1 MDYQENI
8 QKVLKQV
15 QNLWKPPTELKISE
29 WADAYRYLSPES
41 SAVSGKYRTDY
52 APYQKEIMDVFNDP
66 NIERVVWQKSAQVGA
81 TEILNN
87 VIGYYIHMQPSPIL
101 VMQPTLQM
109 AQAYSKEKLANM
121 LRDTPVLRAKINEPK
136 SKDSSNTVLSKKFE
150 GGTTLNMVGS
160 NSAASVASRAVRIL
174 CIDEVDRMEASVG
187 SEGDPVLLASKRTQ
201 TFFNKKI
208 YLCSTPTVKGIS
220 RIEAAFEESD
230 QRYYYVP
237 CPECNHKQTLKWSN
251 VVWEENKPETAI
263 YTCENG
269 CVIDESKK
277 YWMLKNGEWKA
288 TRETKKVAG
297 FHLNELYSVF
307 STWGSMAENF
317 LEAKRQ
323 PEMLKTFINTSLAE
337 TWEPEPEE
345 AVEAEGLMAR
355 RESYDMETI
364 PDEALVLTCGADIQK
379 NRIEA
384 QVVAYSHDYEMWV
397 VDYKII
403 YGNTGQIQVWNDFDK
418 YLQTKFSTHSG
429 RNMTIACT
437 TIDSGFQTQM
447 VYAFTKNKKGRRIF
461 AIKGQSQSGKSVVG
475 KPTKV
480 GKENSTLYPVGSDT
494 AKEVIYSRL
503 ASEYGYSTLHFPST
517 VDEEYFKQ
525 LTAEQR
531 FVKFVKGRKTLYW
544 KQIRERNEALDTICY
559 SLAACYILNPNFN
572 LIEQRLLTGNA
583 PEPDK
588 NRADPNKPSRKGI
601 NRGNFA
607 TSWK

>member
-1 MDYQENI
+1 MQS
-8 QKVLKQV
+8 VLKQV
-15 QNLWKPPTELKISE
+15 QSLWKPPTELKISE
-29 WADAYRYLSPES
+29 WADEYRYLSPES

-66 NIERVVWQKSAQVGA
+66 KIERIVWMKSAQVGA

-87 VIGYYIHMQPSPIL
+87 VVGYYIHMQPSPIL
-101 VMQPTLQM
+101 IMQPTLQM

-121 LRDTPVLRAKINEPK
+121 LRDTPVLRARINEPK

-187 SEGDPVLLASKRTQ
+187 SEGDPILLASKRTQ
-201 TFFNKKI
+201 TFFNRKI

-237 CPECNHKQTLKWSN
+237 CPECDHMQTLKWSN
-251 VVWEENKPETAI
+251 VVWEENQPETAI

-269 CVIDESKK
+269 CIINESKK
-277 YWMLKNGEWKA
+277 HWMLKNGYWKA
-288 TRETKKVAG
+288 TKETKKTAG

-307 STWGSMAENF
+307 SSWGLMAENF
-317 LEAKRQ
+317 LEAKKQ

-337 TWEPEPEE
+337 TWQPEPEE
-345 AVEAEGLMAR
+345 AVEAEGLMAK
-355 RESYDMETI
+355 RESYDLESI
-364 PDEALVLTCGADIQK
+364 PDEALVLTCGIDIQK
-379 NRIEA
+379 NRIEC
-384 QVVAYSHDYEMWV
+384 QVVAFSHDYEMWV

-403 YGNTGQIQVWNDFDK
+403 YGSTGQMNVWNDLEK
-418 YLQTKFSTHSG
+418 YLQTKFKTHSG
-429 RNMTIACT
+429 RNLTIACT
-437 TIDSGFQTQM
+437 TIDSGFQTQQ

-480 GKENSTLYPVGSDT
+480 GKENNTLYPVGSDT

-531 FVKFVKGRKTLYW
+531 FVKYVKGRKTLYW
-544 KQIRERNEALDTICY
+544 KQVRERNEALDTICY
-559 SLAACYILNPNFN
+559 ALAAAYILNPNFD
-572 LIEQRLLTGNA
+572 LIEQRLLTGNVTD
-583 PEPDK
+583 P
-588 NRADPNKPSRKGI
+588 DPNRVNNKKNQIDRQPK
-601 NRGNFA
+601 GNFA

>member
-1 MDYQENI
+1 MQS
-8 QKVLKQV
+8 VLEQV
-15 QNLWKPPTELKISE
+15 QSLWKPPTDLKISE
-29 WADAYRYLSPES
+29 WADEYRYLSPES

-66 NIERVVWQKSAQVGA
+66 NIERIVWQKSAQVGA

-87 VIGYYIHMQPSPIL
+87 VVGYYIHMQPSPIL
-101 VMQPTLQM
+101 IMQPSLQM

-121 LRDTPVLRAKINEPK
+121 LRDTPVLRDRINEPK

-160 NSAASVASRAVRIL
+160 NSAASLASRAVRIL
-174 CIDEVDRMEASVG
+174 CIDEVDRMEANVG

-201 TFFNKKI
+201 TFFNRKI

-237 CPECNHKQTLKWSN
+237 CPECNHMQTLKWSN
-251 VVWEENKPETAI
+251 VVWEEDKPETAI
-263 YTCENG
+263 YTCVNG
-269 CVIDESKK
+269 CIINESKK
-277 YWMLKNGEWKA
+277 YWMLKNGEWRA
-288 TRETKKVAG
+288 TKETKKIAG
-297 FHLNELYSVF
+297 FHLNEIYSVF
-307 STWGSMAENF
+307 SSWGAMAENF
-317 LEAKRQ
+317 LEARKQ

-337 TWEPEPEE
+337 TWQPEPEE
-345 AVEAEGLMAR
+345 VVEAEGLMAK
-355 RESYDMETI
+355 RESYDLESI
-364 PDEALVLTCGADIQK
+364 PDEALVLTCGIDIQK
-379 NRIEA
+379 NRIEC
-384 QVVAYSHDYEMWV
+384 QVVAFSHNYEMWV

-403 YGNTGQIQVWNDFDK
+403 YGSTGQMNVWDDLEK
-418 YLQTKFSTHSG
+418 YLQTKFKTHSG
-429 RNMTIACT
+429 RNLSIACT

-480 GKENSTLYPVGSDT
+480 GKENNTLYPVGSDT

-531 FVKFVKGRKTLYW
+531 FVKYVKGRKTLYW
-544 KQIRERNEALDTICY
+544 KQVRERNEALDTICY
-559 SLAACYILNPNFN
+559 ALAAAYILNPNFD
-572 LIEQRLLTGNA
+572 LIEQRLLTGNVTD
-583 PEPDK
+583 P
-588 NRADPNKPSRKGI
+588 DPNRVNNKSNSI
-601 NRGNFA
+601 NRQPKGNFA

>member
-1 MDYQENI
+1 MQS
-8 QKVLKQV
+8 VLKQV
-15 QNLWKPPTELKISE
+15 QSLWKPPTELKISE
-29 WADAYRYLSPES
+29 WADEFRYLSPES

-66 NIERVVWQKSAQVGA
+66 KIERIVWMKSAQVGA

-87 VIGYYIHMQPSPIL
+87 VVGYYIHMQPSPIL
-101 VMQPTLQM
+101 IMQPTLQM

-121 LRDTPVLRAKINEPK
+121 LRDTPVLRARINEPK

-187 SEGDPVLLASKRTQ
+187 SEGDPILLASKRTQ
-201 TFFNKKI
+201 TFFNRKI

-237 CPECNHKQTLKWSN
+237 CPECDHMQTLKWSN
-251 VVWEENKPETAI
+251 VVWEENQPETAI

-269 CVIDESKK
+269 CIINESKK
-277 YWMLKNGEWKA
+277 HWMLKNGYWKA
-288 TRETKKVAG
+288 TKETKKTAG

-307 STWGSMAENF
+307 SSWGLMAENF
-317 LEAKRQ
+317 LEAKKQ

-337 TWEPEPEE
+337 TWQPEPEE
-345 AVEAEGLMAR
+345 AVEAEGLMAK
-355 RESYDMETI
+355 RESYDLESI
-364 PDEALVLTCGADIQK
+364 PDEALVLTCGIDIQK
-379 NRIEA
+379 NRIEC
-384 QVVAYSHDYEMWV
+384 QVVAFSHDYEMWV

-403 YGNTGQIQVWNDFDK
+403 YGSTGQMNVWNDLEK
-418 YLQTKFSTHSG
+418 YLQTKFKTHSG
-429 RNMTIACT
+429 RNLTIACT
-437 TIDSGFQTQM
+437 TIDSGFQTQQ

-480 GKENSTLYPVGSDT
+480 GKENNTLYPVGSDT

-531 FVKFVKGRKTLYW
+531 FVKYVKGRKTLYW
-544 KQIRERNEALDTICY
+544 KQVRERNEALDTICY
-559 SLAACYILNPNFN
+559 ALAAAYILNPNFD
-572 LIEQRLLTGNA
+572 LIEQRLLTGNVTD
-583 PEPDK
+583 P
-588 NRADPNKPSRKGI
+588 DPNRVNNKKNQIDRQPK
-601 NRGNFA
+601 GNFA

>member
-1 MDYQENI
+1 
-8 QKVLKQV
+8 
-15 QNLWKPPTELKISE
+15 
-29 WADAYRYLSPES
+29 
-41 SAVSGKYRTDY
+41 
-52 APYQKEIMDVFNDP
+52 
-66 NIERVVWQKSAQVGA
+66 
-81 TEILNN
+81 
-87 VIGYYIHMQPSPIL
+87 
-101 VMQPTLQM
+101 
-109 AQAYSKEKLANM
+109 
-121 LRDTPVLRAKINEPK
+121 
-136 SKDSSNTVLSKKFE
+136 
-150 GGTTLNMVGS
+150 
-160 NSAASVASRAVRIL
+160 
-174 CIDEVDRMEASVG
+174 
-187 SEGDPVLLASKRTQ
+187 
-201 TFFNKKI
+201 
-208 YLCSTPTVKGIS
+208 
-220 RIEAAFEESD
+220 
-230 QRYYYVP
+230 
-237 CPECNHKQTLKWSN
+237 
-251 VVWEENKPETAI
+251 
-263 YTCENG
+263 
-269 CVIDESKK
+269 
-277 YWMLKNGEWKA
+277 
-288 TRETKKVAG
+288 
-297 FHLNELYSVF
+297 
-307 STWGSMAENF
+307 MAENF
-317 LEAKRQ
+317 LEAKKQ

-403 YGNTGQIQVWNDFDK
+403 YGNTGQIQVWNDFDR

-588 NRADPNKPSRKGI
+588 NRADPNKPSRKSI

>member
-1 MDYQENI
+1 MDYQENM
-8 QKVLKQV
+8 QKVLSQV

-29 WADAYRYLSPES
+29 WADEYRYLSPES

-288 TRETKKVAG
+288 TKETKKVAG

-317 LEAKRQ
+317 LEAKKQ

-480 GKENSTLYPVGSDT
+480 GKENSILYPVGSDT

>member
-1 MDYQENI
+1 MDYQENM
-8 QKVLKQV
+8 QKVLSQV
-15 QNLWKPPTELKISE
+15 QNLWKPPTQLKISE
-29 WADAYRYLSPES
+29 WADEYRYLSPES

-66 NIERVVWQKSAQVGA
+66 NIEKVIWQKSAQVGA

-160 NSAASVASRAVRIL
+160 NSAASVASRAVRVL

-288 TRETKKVAG
+288 TKETKKVAG

-317 LEAKRQ
+317 LEAKKQ

-403 YGNTGQIQVWNDFDK
+403 YGNTGQIQVWNDFDR

-517 VDEEYFKQ
+517 VDEEYFRQ

-583 PEPDK
+583 PEPDR

>member
-1 MDYQENI
+1 MQS
-8 QKVLKQV
+8 VLKQV
-15 QNLWKPPTELKISE
+15 QSLWKPPTELKISE
-29 WADAYRYLSPES
+29 WADEYRYLSPES

-66 NIERVVWQKSAQVGA
+66 KIERIVWMKSAQVGA

-87 VIGYYIHMQPSPIL
+87 VVGYYIHMQPSPIL
-101 VMQPTLQM
+101 IMQPTLQM

-201 TFFNKKI
+201 TFFNRKI

-237 CPECNHKQTLKWSN
+237 CPECDHMQTLKWSN
-251 VVWEENKPETAI
+251 VVWEENQPETAI

-269 CVIDESKK
+269 CIINESKK
-277 YWMLKNGEWKA
+277 HWMLKNGYWKA
-288 TRETKKVAG
+288 IKETKKTAG

-307 STWGSMAENF
+307 SSWGLMAENF
-317 LEAKRQ
+317 LEAKKQ

-337 TWEPEPEE
+337 TWQPEPEE
-345 AVEAEGLMAR
+345 AVEAEGLMAK
-355 RESYDMETI
+355 RESYDLESI
-364 PDEALVLTCGADIQK
+364 PDEALVLTCGIDIQK
-379 NRIEA
+379 NRIEC
-384 QVVAYSHDYEMWV
+384 QVVAFSHDYEMWV

-403 YGNTGQIQVWNDFDK
+403 YGSTGQMNVWNDLEK
-418 YLQTKFSTHSG
+418 YLQTKFKTHSG
-429 RNMTIACT
+429 RNLTIACT
-437 TIDSGFQTQM
+437 TIDSGFQTQQ

-480 GKENSTLYPVGSDT
+480 GKENNTLYPVGSDT

-531 FVKFVKGRKTLYW
+531 FVKYVKGRKTLYW
-544 KQIRERNEALDTICY
+544 KQVRERNEALDTICY
-559 SLAACYILNPNFN
+559 ALAAAYILNPNFD
-572 LIEQRLLTGNA
+572 LIEQRLLTGNVTD
-583 PEPDK
+583 P
-588 NRADPNKPSRKGI
+588 DPNRVNNKSNSI
-601 NRGNFA
+601 NRQPKGNFA

>member
-1 MDYQENI
+1 MQS
-8 QKVLKQV
+8 VLEQV
-15 QNLWKPPTELKISE
+15 QSLWKPPTDLKISE
-29 WADAYRYLSPES
+29 WADEYRYLSPES

-66 NIERVVWQKSAQVGA
+66 NIERIVWQKSAQVGA

-121 LRDTPVLRAKINEPK
+121 IRDTPVLRDRINEPK

-160 NSAASVASRAVRIL
+160 N
-174 CIDEVDRMEASVG
+174 
-187 SEGDPVLLASKRTQ
+187 
-201 TFFNKKI
+201 
-208 YLCSTPTVKGIS
+208 
-220 RIEAAFEESD
+220 AFEESD

-237 CPECNHKQTLKWSN
+237 CPECNHMQTLKWSN
-251 VVWEENKPETAI
+251 VVWEEDKPETAI

-269 CVIDESKK
+269 CIINESKK
-277 YWMLKNGEWKA
+277 YWMLKNGEWRA
-288 TRETKKVAG
+288 TKETKKIAG
-297 FHLNELYSVF
+297 FHLNEIYSVF
-307 STWGSMAENF
+307 SSWGAMAENF
-317 LEAKRQ
+317 LEARKQ

-337 TWEPEPEE
+337 TWQPEPEE
-345 AVEAEGLMAR
+345 VVEAEGLMAK
-355 RESYDMETI
+355 RESYDLESI
-364 PDEALVLTCGADIQK
+364 PDEALVLTCGIDIQK
-379 NRIEA
+379 NRIEC
-384 QVVAYSHDYEMWV
+384 QVVAFSHNYEMWV

-403 YGNTGQIQVWNDFDK
+403 YGSTGQMNVWDDLDK
-418 YLQTKFSTHSG
+418 YLQTKFKTHSG
-429 RNMTIACT
+429 RNLTIACT

-531 FVKFVKGRKTLYW
+531 FVKYVKGRKTLYW
-544 KQIRERNEALDTICY
+544 KQVRERNEALDTICY
-559 SLAACYILNPNFN
+559 ALAAAYILNPNFD
-572 LIEQRLLTGNA
+572 LIEQRLLTGNVTD
-583 PEPDK
+583 P
-588 NRADPNKPSRKGI
+588 DPNRVNNKSNSIKRQPK
-601 NRGNFA
+601 GNFA

>member
-109 AQAYSKEKLANM
+109 AQAYSKEKLSNM
-121 LRDTPVLRAKINEPK
+121 LRDTPVLRERINEPK
-136 SKDSSNTVLSKKFE
+136 SKDSSNTVLSKKFV

-160 NSAASVASRAVRIL
+160 NSAASVASRSIRIL

-317 LEAKRQ
+317 LEAKKQ

>member
-1 MDYQENI
+1 MQS
-8 QKVLKQV
+8 VLKQV
-15 QNLWKPPTELKISE
+15 QSLWKPPTELKISE
-29 WADAYRYLSPES
+29 WADEYRYLSPES

-66 NIERVVWQKSAQVGA
+66 KIERIVWMKSAQVGA

-87 VIGYYIHMQPSPIL
+87 VVGYYIHMQPSPIL
-101 VMQPTLQM
+101 IMQPTLQM

-121 LRDTPVLRAKINEPK
+121 LRDTPVLRARINEPK

-187 SEGDPVLLASKRTQ
+187 SEGDPILLASKRTQ
-201 TFFNKKI
+201 TFFNRKI

-237 CPECNHKQTLKWSN
+237 CPECDHMQTLKWSN
-251 VVWEENKPETAI
+251 VVWEENQPETAI

-269 CVIDESKK
+269 CIINESKK
-277 YWMLKNGEWKA
+277 HWMLKNGYWKA
-288 TRETKKVAG
+288 IKETKKTAG

-307 STWGSMAENF
+307 SSWGLMAENF
-317 LEAKRQ
+317 LEAKKQ

-337 TWEPEPEE
+337 TWQPEPEE
-345 AVEAEGLMAR
+345 AVEAEGLMAK
-355 RESYDMETI
+355 RESYDLESI
-364 PDEALVLTCGADIQK
+364 PDEALVLTCGIDIQK
-379 NRIEA
+379 NRIEC
-384 QVVAYSHDYEMWV
+384 QVVAFSHDYEMWV

-403 YGNTGQIQVWNDFDK
+403 YGSTGQMNVWNDLEK
-418 YLQTKFSTHSG
+418 YLQTKFKTHSG
-429 RNMTIACT
+429 RNLTIACT
-437 TIDSGFQTQM
+437 TIDSGFQTQQ

-480 GKENSTLYPVGSDT
+480 GKENNTLYPVGSDT

-531 FVKFVKGRKTLYW
+531 FVKYVKGRKTLYW
-544 KQIRERNEALDTICY
+544 KQVRERNEALDTICY
-559 SLAACYILNPNFN
+559 ALAAAYILNPNFD
-572 LIEQRLLTGNA
+572 LIEQRLLTGNVTD
-583 PEPDK
+583 P
-588 NRADPNKPSRKGI
+588 DPNRVNNKKNQIDRQPK
-601 NRGNFA
+601 GNFA

>member
-1 MDYQENI
+1 MQS
-8 QKVLKQV
+8 VLKQV
-15 QNLWKPPTELKISE
+15 QSLWKPPTELKISE
-29 WADAYRYLSPES
+29 WADEYRYLSPES

-66 NIERVVWQKSAQVGA
+66 KIERIVWMKSAQVGA

-87 VIGYYIHMQPSPIL
+87 VVGYYIHMQPSPIL
-101 VMQPTLQM
+101 IMQPTLQM

-201 TFFNKKI
+201 TFFNRKI

-237 CPECNHKQTLKWSN
+237 CPECDHMQTLKWSN
-251 VVWEENKPETAI
+251 VVWEENQPETAI

-269 CVIDESKK
+269 CIINESKK
-277 YWMLKNGEWKA
+277 HWMLKNGHWKA
-288 TRETKKVAG
+288 TKETKKTAG

-307 STWGSMAENF
+307 SSWGLMAENF
-317 LEAKRQ
+317 LEAKKQ

-337 TWEPEPEE
+337 TWQPEPEE
-345 AVEAEGLMAR
+345 AVEAEGLMAK
-355 RESYDMETI
+355 RESYDLESI
-364 PDEALVLTCGADIQK
+364 PDEALVLTCGIDIQK
-379 NRIEA
+379 NRIEC
-384 QVVAYSHDYEMWV
+384 QVVAFSHDYEMWV

-403 YGNTGQIQVWNDFDK
+403 YGSTGQMNVWNDLEK
-418 YLQTKFSTHSG
+418 YLQTKFKTHSG
-429 RNMTIACT
+429 RNLTIACT

-480 GKENSTLYPVGSDT
+480 GKENNTLYPVGSDT

-531 FVKFVKGRKTLYW
+531 FVKYVKGRKTLYW
-544 KQIRERNEALDTICY
+544 KQVRERNEALDTICY
-559 SLAACYILNPNFN
+559 ALAAAYILNPNFD
-572 LIEQRLLTGNA
+572 LIEQRLLTGNVTD
-583 PEPDK
+583 P
-588 NRADPNKPSRKGI
+588 DPNRVNNKKNQIDRQPK
-601 NRGNFA
+601 GNFA

>member
-1 MDYQENI
+1 MDYQENM
-8 QKVLKQV
+8 QKVLSQV
-15 QNLWKPPTELKISE
+15 QNLWKPPTQLKISE
-29 WADAYRYLSPES
+29 WADEYRYLSPES

-160 NSAASVASRAVRIL
+160 NSAASVASRAVRVL

-288 TRETKKVAG
+288 TKETKKVAG

-317 LEAKRQ
+317 LEAKKQ

-480 GKENSTLYPVGSDT
+480 GKENSILYPVGSDT

>member
-1 MDYQENI
+1 MQS
-8 QKVLKQV
+8 VLKQV
-15 QNLWKPPTELKISE
+15 QSLWKPPTELKISE
-29 WADAYRYLSPES
+29 WADEYRYLSPES

-66 NIERVVWQKSAQVGA
+66 KIERIVWMKSAQVGA

-87 VIGYYIHMQPSPIL
+87 VVGYYIHMQPSPIL
-101 VMQPTLQM
+101 IMQPTLQM

-121 LRDTPVLRAKINEPK
+121 LRDTPVLRARINEPK

-187 SEGDPVLLASKRTQ
+187 SEGDPILLASKRTQ
-201 TFFNKKI
+201 TFFNRKI

-237 CPECNHKQTLKWSN
+237 CPECDHMQTLKWSN
-251 VVWEENKPETAI
+251 VVWEENQPETAI

-269 CVIDESKK
+269 CIINESKK
-277 YWMLKNGEWKA
+277 HWMLKNGHWKA
-288 TRETKKVAG
+288 TKETKKTAG

-307 STWGSMAENF
+307 SSWGLMAENF
-317 LEAKRQ
+317 LEAKKQ

-337 TWEPEPEE
+337 TWQPEPEE
-345 AVEAEGLMAR
+345 AVEAEGLMAK
-355 RESYDMETI
+355 RESYDLESI
-364 PDEALVLTCGADIQK
+364 PDEALVLTCGIDIQK
-379 NRIEA
+379 NRIEC
-384 QVVAYSHDYEMWV
+384 QVVAFSHDYEMWV

-403 YGNTGQIQVWNDFDK
+403 YGSTGQMNVWNDLEK
-418 YLQTKFSTHSG
+418 YLQTKFKTHSG
-429 RNMTIACT
+429 RNLTIACT
-437 TIDSGFQTQM
+437 TIDSGFQTQQ

-480 GKENSTLYPVGSDT
+480 GKENNTLYPVGSDT

-531 FVKFVKGRKTLYW
+531 FVKYVKGRKTLYW
-544 KQIRERNEALDTICY
+544 KQVRERNEALDTICY
-559 SLAACYILNPNFN
+559 ALAAAYILNPNFD
-572 LIEQRLLTGNA
+572 LIEQRLLTGNVTD
-583 PEPDK
+583 P
-588 NRADPNKPSRKGI
+588 DPNRVNNKKNQIDRQPK
-601 NRGNFA
+601 GNFA

>member
-1 MDYQENI
+1 MQS
-8 QKVLKQV
+8 VLEQV
-15 QNLWKPPTELKISE
+15 QSLWKPPTELKISE
-29 WADAYRYLSPES
+29 WADEYRYLSPES

-66 NIERVVWQKSAQVGA
+66 KIERIVWMKSAQVGA

-87 VIGYYIHMQPSPIL
+87 VVGYYIHMQPSPIL
-101 VMQPTLQM
+101 IMQPTLQM

-201 TFFNKKI
+201 TFFNRKI

-237 CPECNHKQTLKWSN
+237 CPECDHMQTLKWSN
-251 VVWEENKPETAI
+251 VVWEENQPETAI

-269 CVIDESKK
+269 CIINESKK
-277 YWMLKNGEWKA
+277 HWMLKNGHWKA
-288 TRETKKVAG
+288 TKETKKTAG

-307 STWGSMAENF
+307 SSWGLMAENF
-317 LEAKRQ
+317 LEAKKQ

-337 TWEPEPEE
+337 TWQPEPEE
-345 AVEAEGLMAR
+345 AVEAEGLMAK
-355 RESYDMETI
+355 RESYDLESI
-364 PDEALVLTCGADIQK
+364 PDEALVLTCGIDIQK
-379 NRIEA
+379 NRIEC
-384 QVVAYSHDYEMWV
+384 QVVAFSHDYEMWV

-403 YGNTGQIQVWNDFDK
+403 YGSTGQMNVWNDLEK
-418 YLQTKFSTHSG
+418 YLQTKFKTHSG
-429 RNMTIACT
+429 RNLTIACT
-437 TIDSGFQTQM
+437 TIDSGFQTQQ

-480 GKENSTLYPVGSDT
+480 GKENNTLYPVGSDT

-531 FVKFVKGRKTLYW
+531 FVKYVKGRKTLYW
-544 KQIRERNEALDTICY
+544 KQVRERNEALDTICY
-559 SLAACYILNPNFN
+559 ALAAAYILNPNFD
-572 LIEQRLLTGNA
+572 LIEQRLLTGNVTD
-583 PEPDK
+583 P
-588 NRADPNKPSRKGI
+588 DPNRVNNKSNSI
-601 NRGNFA
+601 NRQPKGNFA

>member
-1 MDYQENI
+1 MQS
-8 QKVLKQV
+8 VLKQV
-15 QNLWKPPTELKISE
+15 QSLWKPPTELKISE
-29 WADAYRYLSPES
+29 WADEFRYLSPES

-66 NIERVVWQKSAQVGA
+66 KIERIVWMKSAQVGA

-87 VIGYYIHMQPSPIL
+87 VVGYYIHMQPSPIL
-101 VMQPTLQM
+101 IMQPTLQM

-121 LRDTPVLRAKINEPK
+121 LRDTPVLRARINEPK

-187 SEGDPVLLASKRTQ
+187 SEGDPILLASKRTQ
-201 TFFNKKI
+201 TFFNRKI

-237 CPECNHKQTLKWSN
+237 CPECDHMQTLKWSN
-251 VVWEENKPETAI
+251 VVWEENQPETAI

-269 CVIDESKK
+269 CIINESKK
-277 YWMLKNGEWKA
+277 HWMLKNGYWKA
-288 TRETKKVAG
+288 TKETKKTAG

-307 STWGSMAENF
+307 SSWGLMAENF
-317 LEAKRQ
+317 LEAKKQ

-337 TWEPEPEE
+337 TWQPEPEE
-345 AVEAEGLMAR
+345 AVEAEGLMAK
-355 RESYDMETI
+355 RESYDLESI
-364 PDEALVLTCGADIQK
+364 PDEALVLTCGIDIQK
-379 NRIEA
+379 NRIEC
-384 QVVAYSHDYEMWV
+384 QVVAFSHDYEMWV

-403 YGNTGQIQVWNDFDK
+403 YGSTGQMNVWNDLEK
-418 YLQTKFSTHSG
+418 YLQTKFKTHSG
-429 RNMTIACT
+429 RNLTIACT
-437 TIDSGFQTQM
+437 TIDSGFQTQQ

-480 GKENSTLYPVGSDT
+480 GKENNTLYPVGSDT

-503 ASEYGYSTLHFPST
+503 ASEYGYSTLHFPSA

-531 FVKFVKGRKTLYW
+531 FVKYVKGRKTLYW
-544 KQIRERNEALDTICY
+544 KQVRERNEALDTICY
-559 SLAACYILNPNFN
+559 ALAAAYILNPNFD
-572 LIEQRLLTGNA
+572 LIEQRLLTGNVTD
-583 PEPDK
+583 P
-588 NRADPNKPSRKGI
+588 DPNRVNNKKNQIDRQPK
-601 NRGNFA
+601 GNFA